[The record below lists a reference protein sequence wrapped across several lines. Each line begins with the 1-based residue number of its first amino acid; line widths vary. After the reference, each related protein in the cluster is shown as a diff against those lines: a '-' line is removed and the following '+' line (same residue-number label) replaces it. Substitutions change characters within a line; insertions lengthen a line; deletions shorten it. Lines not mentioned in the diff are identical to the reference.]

1 MTRAQAKS
9 AFLAVIGML
18 LIAASAPDP
27 DALTW
32 DELSGRGYPDPP
44 AAIELRIKGS
54 RFEPGDFAYLRGA
67 FAGASAEEVA
77 EFKAIK
83 AWVEQC
89 RAEGMIRR
97 EAELEELGL
106 ELKGEGIRSGASLCE
121 QVVLPGPW
129 ILPAQD
135 WEAIQAGLPAARLVF
150 NTMVDTIDKT
160 ELRLWPIGGDFA
172 RELELRTIGDQIL
185 RLSLSKPIDGE
196 TDRRV
201 PVLNDNEQAVLAALV
216 WSELAHVDFSNT
228 AWLRRE
234 IAKRGWPKQS
244 EVGEKA
250 SNAAWLIVQHADHD
264 PAFQYRALKLME
276 PLVAQREVSPQ
287 NYAYLYDRVML
298 KLTGQQRY
306 ATQFTCKDGAYVPRP
321 LEEPERVDDL
331 RDAMQLVP
339 LSEYAARFSSSC

>member
-1 MTRAQAKS
+1 MRAALRAS
-9 AFLAVIGML
+9 FAAATAVV
-18 LIAASAPDP
+18 LIAADDPDP

-32 DELSGRGYPDPP
+32 DEPAARGYPDSP
-44 AAIELRIKGS
+44 AAIKGRIEGS
-54 RFEPGDFAYLRGA
+54 RFEPGDFSYLRGA
-67 FAGASAEEVA
+67 FPGASAEEIA
-77 EFKAIK
+77 EFTAIK

-89 RAEGMIRR
+89 RAEGMLRR

-129 ILPAQD
+129 ILPMQD
-135 WEAIQAGLPAARLVF
+135 WQAVEAGLPAARLVF

-160 ELRLWPIGGDFA
+160 ELRLWPMGGDFA

-201 PVLNDNEQAVLAALV
+201 PVLDDNEEAVLAALV
-216 WSELAHVDFSNT
+216 WSELAHVDFGNT

-234 IAKRGWPKQS
+234 VAKRGWPKQS

-276 PLVAQREVSPQ
+276 PLVEQREVSPQ
-287 NYAYLYDRVML
+287 EYAYLYDRVML
-298 KLTGQQRY
+298 KLAGKQRY
-306 ATQFTCKDGAYVPRP
+306 ATQVTCEGGQRVARP
-321 LEEPERVDDL
+321 LEEPERVDGL
-331 RDAMQLVP
+331 RAEVGLEP
-339 LSEYAARFSSSC
+339 FAEYLTWFPSSC